1 MRDRRPVRRFLTAFA
16 ALWISQAAAAQPE
29 PGDYAPPR
37 TAWGD
42 PDFRGT
48 WPIDRIADAGIP
60 LQRPEAYGDRL
71 WMTDEEFARRLEQAT
86 NTDSSFS
93 QDVDA
98 NGTAG
103 LAEWLRSTPFGRR
116 TSLIVDPPNGRLPPM
131 TPEGTALFAAGRSS
145 WVDKQPIDWVT
156 DLDSYD
162 RCITRGL
169 PSAILPW
176 PNNNG
181 VRVFQSPGYVALQ
194 LEVLGTRIVPIGH
207 GERWPDAAR
216 SWSGRSL
223 GHWEGDTL
231 VIETSAI
238 VAGDSASTDVS
249 ERAGSPVTGRGYGLV
264 PMSEKAATVERLT
277 RTGSNT
283 MTYQVTYSDP
293 EVYTAPW
300 TAEFEWT
307 RDDGYRLYEFACHE
321 GNEVRHMIT
330 GSRAERRL
338 GMATQRGIGNLQQDG
353 TGKWPFPAQP
363 AASAE
368 GNP

>member
-1 MRDRRPVRRFLTAFA
+1 MHGIDVALRLLLTGAFLVA
-16 ALWISQAAAAQPE
+16 AQSAAAQSAYTP
-29 PGDYAPPR
+29 DR
-37 TAWGD
+37 TEWGD

-60 LQRPEAYGDRL
+60 LQRPEAYGERL
-71 WMTDEEFARRLEQAT
+71 SMTDEEFARRLDQAAD
-86 NTDSSFS
+86 TDASYS

-103 LAEWLRSTPFGRR
+103 LAEWLRSTPFGRH
-116 TSLIVDPPNGRLPPM
+116 TSLIVDPPKGRLPPM
-131 TPEGTALFAAGRSS
+131 TPQGKALFAAGRNS
-145 WVDKQPIDWVT
+145 WIDGQPIDWVT

-169 PSAILPW
+169 PAAILPW

-181 VRVFQSPGYVALQ
+181 VRVFQSPGFVVLQ
-194 LEVLGTRIVPIGH
+194 LEVLGTRIIPVGH
-207 GERWPDAAR
+207 GERWPEAAR
-216 SWSGRSL
+216 SWSGQSL
-223 GHWEGDTL
+223 GHWDGDTL

-249 ERAGSPVTGRGYGLV
+249 KRAASPITGRANGLV

-277 RTGSNT
+277 MTGPNT
-283 MTYQVTYSDP
+283 MTYRVTYSDP
-293 EVYTAPW
+293 DVYTAPW

-307 RDDGYRLYEFACHE
+307 RNGEYRLYEFACHE
-321 GNEVRHMIT
+321 GNQVREMIT

-338 GMATQRGIGNLQQDG
+338 GLTTPRGTGNQHQDG
-353 TGKWPFPAQP
+353 TGKWPFPPPGDPSVEQP
-363 AASAE
+363 R
-368 GNP
+368 